1 VAGGLLCLVT
11 TSTLPVVETLF
22 SWLPHLSSVDN
33 ERYWH
38 MIGATLLVGA
48 VLHWP
53 LLQSPFGGAFG
64 RFLGRI
70 SFVLYLIHIP
80 VICGFTSWMVISPLA
95 ISVESPAR
103 TAMIAT
109 IALVFV
115 AAAATCKLVD
125 EHPTRF
131 SRRADYALDRAFL
144 GGV

>member
-1 VAGGLLCLVT
+1 
-11 TSTLPVVETLF
+11 
-22 SWLPHLSSVDN
+22 
-33 ERYWH
+33 

-95 ISVESPAR
+95 ISVEITGPYGYDSNDRAR
-103 TAMIAT
+103 ARVRCGRRDLQAG
-109 IALVFV
+109 
-115 AAAATCKLVD
+115 
-125 EHPTRF
+125 
-131 SRRADYALDRAFL
+131 RRASDSLLPTGRLRA
-144 GGV
+144 